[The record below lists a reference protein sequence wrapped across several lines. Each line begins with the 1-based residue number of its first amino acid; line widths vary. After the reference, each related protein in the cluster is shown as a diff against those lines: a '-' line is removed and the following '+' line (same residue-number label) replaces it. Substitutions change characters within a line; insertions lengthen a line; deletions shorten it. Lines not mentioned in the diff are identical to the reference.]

1 MKTWVQEGNCC
12 IRVAEKDEKGA
23 AWGQEIS
30 DQILIAKLHKYK
42 SVPSPRVENNK
53 RAYTASLPEDDGTT
67 PEPKKILDGREP
79 SPASLM
85 L

>member
-1 MKTWVQEGNCC
+1 MAHVRSL
-12 IRVAEKDEKGA
+12 IRTLLGKR
-23 AWGQEIS
+23 
-30 DQILIAKLHKYK
+30 DQILIARLHKYK